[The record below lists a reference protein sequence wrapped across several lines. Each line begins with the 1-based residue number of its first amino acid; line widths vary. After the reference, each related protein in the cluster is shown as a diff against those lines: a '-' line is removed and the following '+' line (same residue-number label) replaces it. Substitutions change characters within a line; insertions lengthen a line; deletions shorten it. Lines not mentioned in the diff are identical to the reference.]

1 MPLRQQRR
9 WCFVQKRGY
18 WCIQPNTDHNAHE
31 QTHHKPPPTRVGAPM
46 SAVVSP
52 LTYHPRDTNA
62 PKNKQTKTKTKNM
75 HPLVTAMYNWN
86 YVGVIKTYVPFIWS
100 YIDLNVPQ
108 RRSTRYLVPTI
119 LSAPKLVS
127 LNRQVIRETGMS
139 AKHSMW
145 SFVTVQM
152 NTNEILS
159 EQTFY

>member
-1 MPLRQQRR
+1 MVF
-9 WCFVQKRGY
+9 CTKRGY
-18 WCIQPNTDHNAHE
+18 WWYSAQHWSQCTRANTSQTTTNEGRCSNERSGVTPNM
-31 QTHHKPPPTRVGAPM
+31 PPPRHQCAKKQ
-46 SAVVSP
+46 
-52 LTYHPRDTNA
+52 TN
-62 PKNKQTKTKTKNM
+62 KNKQNKNKKHASRSNM
-75 HPLVTAMYNWN
+75 DTTAMYNWN